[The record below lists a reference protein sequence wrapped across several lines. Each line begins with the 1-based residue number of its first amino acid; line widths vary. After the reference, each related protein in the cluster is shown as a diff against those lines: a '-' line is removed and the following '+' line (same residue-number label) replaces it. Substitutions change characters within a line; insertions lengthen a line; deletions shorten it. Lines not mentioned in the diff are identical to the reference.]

1 MSQERHPTED
11 LPAYALDALE
21 EDERKVIAGHLETC
35 AMCTADLAQFQ
46 NALYEAAAIGAV
58 QVEPPADLRTRIVL
72 RHRGARVPRG
82 TSFGD
87 RFIELLRR
95 PVPAAVP
102 LALAVLLVVAFAVVG
117 ATRQQ
122 TDEYSRALAG
132 VADGRVVALAPSGAI
147 PDARGSVVIPTRG
160 SPYLIVRLPAPQPG
174 KTWEA
179 WVLRPGGSGLTAV
192 PAGTTERGDVFV
204 MSLTAPLGAGEGV
217 AITLE
222 PAAGSA
228 QPTTEPVLAA
238 AKT

>member
-1 MSQERHPTED
+1 MTGERHPTED
-11 LPAYALDALE
+11 LPAYALGALE
-21 EDERKVIAGHLETC
+21 EDERKVIAAHVETC
-35 AMCTADLAQFQ
+35 AMCAADLAQFQ

-72 RHRGARVPRG
+72 RHRGAQVPSG
-82 TSFGD
+82 TSLGD
-87 RFIELLRR
+87 RLIELLRR

-102 LALAVLLVVAFAVVG
+102 AALAVLLLVAFAVVG

-122 TDEYSRALAG
+122 TDEYARALAG

-147 PDARGSVVIPTRG
+147 PDARGSVVIPSRG
-160 SPYLIVRLPAPQPG
+160 SPYLIVRLPAPPPG

-179 WVLRPGGSGLTAV
+179 WVLRPGASGLTAV

-222 PAAGSA
+222 PAAGSN